1 MGRVPGLVIYNSRE
15 VIEMSERSDLSKHL
29 DSQFM
34 SLADRGWSVKDFSD
48 AKIEEGFSDL
58 ESAMSIYEKHGDKRL
73 DSVMWRLLDGVG
85 DALQHM
91 IEVGQ
96 HEGRS
101 FSTGKGY
108 TLTMNEVRFE
118 QAMKNRKGVK

>member
-1 MGRVPGLVIYNSRE
+1 
-15 VIEMSERSDLSKHL
+15 MSERSELSKHL
-29 DSQFM
+29 DGQFM
-34 SLADRGWSVKDFSD
+34 SLADRGWATKEFNDNKV
-48 AKIEEGFSDL
+48 EEGFSDL

-73 DSVMWRLLDGVG
+73 ASVMWRLCDGTG

-108 TLTMNEVRFE
+108 TITMSELRFE